1 MNRKFNGV
9 FNDLIEV
16 KMETLGIQSLEDF
29 ARYAD
34 VERSTM
40 FDLMAGRKTQ
50 TGGFVK
56 PTVDDLFKL
65 EVALGVSA
73 SVLLERLRDNN
84 EATKAIDYADFV
96 GSHPLGIGA
105 MAFVNELRNTQIPPH
120 TITHSLTKDVLGN
133 HISPIPI
140 TLEFSDNKLWLEVAG
155 QCLLIEVVNR
165 VGHLR
170 HAADVEFEAQ
180 TILVIDL
187 ENSVPARQPV

>member
-73 SVLLERLRDNN
+73 NVLLERLRDNN
-84 EATKAIDYADFV
+84 EATKALDYADFV
-96 GSHPLGIGA
+96 GSHPQGIDA
-105 MAFVNELRNTQIPPH
+105 LAFVDELRNTQKPH
-120 TITHSLTKDVLGN
+120 TITHSLTKDALGN

-140 TLEFSDNKLWLEVAG
+140 TLEFGDNKLWLEVAG
-155 QCLLIEVVNR
+155 QCVLLEVV
-165 VGHLR
+165 GGLCHLR
-170 HAADVEFEAQ
+170 HAADAELEAQ
-180 TILVIDL
+180 TIRYIEVTQQAT
-187 ENSVPARQPV
+187 S